1 MIDELGRDDLRIVKL
16 AMPDNRSIERFKDAL
31 RKDVEKLYGLH
42 PGTLDISSEGYKQY
56 MNNIYG
62 ARALGKETKMA
73 IFDRNE
79 KKNTMTE

>member
-1 MIDELGRDDLRIVKL
+1 MIDELGRDDLRIANL

-56 MNNIYG
+56 MNNIYY
-62 ARALGKETKMA
+62 LG
-73 IFDRNE
+73 ILLVSSLSH
-79 KKNTMTE
+79 